1 MLIEFSH
8 KELSL
13 LVFALEGAAASSANA
28 SSANASSANVSSADT
43 PSGGPQQSPFC
54 EESCPVVENL
64 EDLFGEGGL
73 SHEKK
78 LARHLN
84 NHLREALV
92 ECGMF
97 ELLARGPVDALTGE
111 QQSRLQQANRRLEGW
126 SCEIELAAADHRLL
140 RAALTRL
147 PGSAWATMP
156 RTLWRLRKKLR
167 KS

>member
-1 MLIEFSH
+1 
-8 KELSL
+8 L
-13 LVFALEGAAASSANA
+13 LVFALEGANESSA
-28 SSANASSANVSSADT
+28 SA
-43 PSGGPQQSPFC
+43 GPQPSPSC

-64 EDLFGEGGL
+64 EDLFGDSGL
-73 SHEKK
+73 THEKK

-84 NHLREALV
+84 NHLREAMV

-97 ELLARGPVDALTGE
+97 ELLALGPVAALTDE
-111 QQSRLQQANRRLEGW
+111 HQSRLQQANRQLGSW
-126 SCEIELAAADHRLL
+126 SCEIELDADDRQLL
-140 RAALTRL
+140 REAITRL

>member
-1 MLIEFSH
+1 LLVEFSH

-13 LVFALEGAAASSANA
+13 LVFVLDGQAAPSAEPQA
-28 SSANASSANVSSADT
+28 
-43 PSGGPQQSPFC
+43 PSC

-64 EDLFGEGGL
+64 EDLFGAGGL
-73 SHEKK
+73 THEKK

-97 ELLARGPVDALTGE
+97 DVLALGPVQSFSEE
-111 QQSRLQQANRRLEGW
+111 QQSRIDQANERLGNW
-126 SCEIELAAADHRLL
+126 SCKIELVADDRELL
-140 RAALTRL
+140 RAALARL

-156 RTLWRLRKKLR
+156 RTLWRLRKKL
-167 KS
+167 KSR

>member
-1 MLIEFSH
+1 MIAKVLVEFSH

-13 LVFALEGAAASSANA
+13 LVFALEGAGARGAESQ
-28 SSANASSANVSSADT
+28 
-43 PSGGPQQSPFC
+43 PQSC
-54 EESCPVVENL
+54 EESCPIVEDI
-64 EDLFGEGGL
+64 EDLFGAGGL

-84 NHLREALV
+84 NHLREGLV

-97 ELLARGPVDALTGE
+97 ELLALGPRAALSGE
-111 QQSRLQQANRRLEGW
+111 QQAKLLQANKRLESW
-126 SCEIELAAADHRLL
+126 NCEIELVGDDRDLL
-140 RAALTRL
+140 REAIGRL

-167 KS
+167 KA